1 MSVRFVDDS
10 QSIGCDRGP
19 VEQNGEA
26 VETSSFMPEKPRNPL
41 EETMLEQSLECN
53 VEGKY
58 MHIVSA
64 SFNEFSTQYLV
75 D

>member
-1 MSVRFVDDS
+1 
-10 QSIGCDRGP
+10 
-19 VEQNGEA
+19 
-26 VETSSFMPEKPRNPL
+26 MPEKPRNPL

-53 VEGKY
+53 IEGKY

-64 SFNEFSTQYLV
+64 SFYEFSTQYLV